1 MLKHILGA
9 FRILW
14 HFVWPFVRASSHLSP
29 FSSRELVYNICAV
42 LHLRASSGSLQQRW
56 SRSSCYWHQLP
67 IWVKGDVLRSYLTC
81 SLTVFHIFLRRT
93 SNFQW
98 IIQKSFS
105 YNIKYRVLNLSNL
118 TSLIV
123 VHRANKQ
130 THKTQQFQ
138 LYKLWRVVRFV
149 LSFWSVVILP
159 FLTLSKDLCQ

>member
-1 MLKHILGA
+1 MLLGSYDTL
-9 FRILW
+9 FGLLW
-14 HFVWPFVRASSHLSP
+14 EPVVIYPLSAAENWCTTSVLCFTLELP
-29 FSSRELVYNICAV
+29 QDLYSRDGAG
-42 LHLRASSGSLQQRW
+42 LHATGINFPSGWREMSWDL
-56 SRSSCYWHQLP
+56 
-67 IWVKGDVLRSYLTC
+67 IWLAHS
-81 SLTVFHIFLRRT
+81 VFHIFLRRT

-105 YNIKYRVLNLSNL
+105 YNIMYRVLNLSNL

-159 FLTLSKDLCQ
+159 FLTLSEDLCQ